1 MEQTNGSPTLET
13 RGKSFSRVLSQDKN
27 LRIAMAWEKIN
38 LSVMVKDAARSNFL
52 HSAYKP
58 KQILTDISGKAVS
71 GELLAIMGPTGCGKT
86 SLMNILAGRVAG
98 LSASDTA
105 LSGSIYINGL
115 PREDAAFRRYSAYV
129 LQDDRLYPHLTVH
142 ETLMMS
148 AHFFLPDEITYE
160 QKETLVM
167 NVINE
172 LGLAKTRDTIIGDE
186 RVRGVSGGERKRAN
200 IAVQLISDP
209 AVLFLDE
216 PTSGLDSFQAQ
227 AVMEAMKNMA
237 LNGRLVI
244 SVIHQPR
251 SSIFDMFDKL
261 LLLSQGKSIFL
272 GDSRDAGAFFVENGF
287 PMPRFFNPA
296 DFYLDILSPDSRTAE
311 LDAAANQRIALL
323 ADAWKVKL
331 EATSLVSSRASE
343 QLEANPRPF
352 TLQRFFRNLGILF
365 WRAWSELSR
374 DIPVITFKCILST
387 FFGCIIGAIYNN
399 ISNDQA
405 SIYNREG
412 LLFIIVLN
420 QAFNNAIGVA
430 TTFPKEKI
438 IVNRERSAGAYD
450 TLSYFFAKFLAEM
463 PINVIPGIV
472 FGTLIYWIV
481 GLNPVRYGYF
491 LLILLLL
498 VVTAIALGLAVSA
511 ASPSADFA
519 SGIIVP
525 IVIIPLIFGG
535 FYINLDSL
543 PIVANWVPYASFL
556 RWAFQALIIN
566 EFQGET
572 FSCSGG
578 ATSQCL
584 QTGAEVI
591 NSLAFNKQD
600 LRQSVLGLGC
610 CLVIFLLSAVVFL
623 ELNRLTFLPLGHKGF
638 KFRGQQPAAANESSN
653 AVANA
658 KSVVPVAAASGEEK
672 N

>member
-1 MEQTNGSPTLET
+1 MSSPSKEERTN
-13 RGKSFSRVLSQDKN
+13 FSRALSQEKN
-27 LRIAMAWEKIN
+27 LRIAMVWEKIN
-38 LSVMVKDAARSNFL
+38 LSVMVKDPSRSNML
-52 HSAYKP
+52 KTSYKQKP
-58 KQILTDISGKAVS
+58 ILQEISGKAVS

-105 LSGSIYINGL
+105 LSGNIYINGL
-115 PREDAAFRRYSAYV
+115 PRDDAAFRRYSAYV

-148 AHFFLPDEITYE
+148 AHFFLPDEVTYE
-160 QKETLVM
+160 QKENLVTS
-167 NVINE
+167 VINE
-172 LGLAKTRDTIIGDE
+172 LGLVKTRDTIIGDE

-244 SVIHQPR
+244 TVIHQPR

-261 LLLSQGKSIFL
+261 LLLSQGRSIFL
-272 GDSRDAGAFFVENGF
+272 GDSRDASSFFVESGF
-287 PMPRFFNPA
+287 SMPRFFNPA
-296 DFYLDILSPDSRTAE
+296 DFFLDILSPDSRTAE
-311 LDAAANQRIALL
+311 LDAAANNRISQL
-323 ADAWKVKL
+323 AEAWKQKL
-331 EATSLVSSRASE
+331 DLNALVSARASE
-343 QLEANPRPF
+343 QIEAAPRTF
-352 TLQRFFRNLGILF
+352 TAQRFFRNLGILF

-374 DIPVITFKCILST
+374 DIPVIMFKIVLST

-405 SIYNREG
+405 SIFNREG

-430 TTFPKEKI
+430 STFPKEKI

-481 GLNPVRYGYF
+481 GLNRVRYGYF
-491 LLILLLL
+491 LLILLLE

-511 ASPSADFA
+511 ASPNADFA
-519 SGIIVP
+519 SAIVIP

-572 FSCSGG
+572 FNCSGG
-578 ATSQCL
+578 STSQCL
-584 QTGAEVI
+584 QSGTEVI
-591 NSLAFNKQD
+591 NSLSFNNED

-610 CLVIFLLSAVVFL
+610 CLVIFLLAAIMFL
-623 ELNRLTFLPLGHKGF
+623 ELNRLTFLPLGHSGF
-638 KFRGQQPAAANESSN
+638 KFRGVTQQQTPTAPMQSI
-653 AVANA
+653 
-658 KSVVPVAAASGEEK
+658 VPVGKNEKYEEK
-672 N
+672 D